1 MNCVNHS
8 DTAAVAYCRTCGKA
22 LCNACSRNVGGV
34 VYCETCLAE
43 RMHGSA
49 SQAGA
54 APTGAGQTGAGQGAP
69 GHPMGAV
76 IPPQTRP
83 VVAGLLGFIPGVGAM
98 YNGQFMK
105 GVIHVLTFVALIFLT
120 DHFGIFGVLIGF
132 FEFYMVFEA
141 FKTSEAILHGL
152 PLPDPFGL
160 ENMFGPGVNQTNWP
174 QAGSAPN
181 PAPGAGQQ
189 PYAQQPPQ
197 YPVQEVP
204 TTQCGNSGIPIGAVV
219 LIGLGCLIL
228 LDNMGW
234 VSFSFDRFWPLILI
248 VIGAWLFFKRWNQRV
263 S

>member
-22 LCNACSRNVGGV
+22 LCNACSRSVGGA
-34 VYCETCLAE
+34 VYCETCVAE
-43 RMHGSA
+43 RMQGSA
-49 SQAGA
+49 A
-54 APTGAGQTGAGQGAP
+54 QGTP
-69 GHPMGAV
+69 VGPPQGAV

-120 DHFGIFGVLIGF
+120 SHFGILGILIAF
-132 FEFYMVFEA
+132 FVFYMVFDA
-141 FKTSEAILHGL
+141 YKTAEAIQQGL

-160 ENMFGPGVNQTNWP
+160 EGIFGSGVNQTTWP
-174 QAGSAPN
+174 QAGSAARTASGAQPQ
-181 PAPGAGQQ
+181 PA
-189 PYAQQPPQ
+189 
-197 YPVQEVP
+197 YPVQAVP
-204 TTQCGNSGIPIGAVV
+204 EAGNSGIPIGAVV
-219 LIGLGCLIL
+219 LIGLGCLFL

-234 VSFSFDRFWPLILI
+234 FSFSFERFWPLILI